1 MRKKDILIIIG
12 GIIVLVLVILIAS
25 INLGTK
31 KPGSVEV
38 TIDKGEYQTG
48 DALRVKIENNLK
60 GNICFSSCYP
70 YYIQKQKKNGD
81 WENYRYVDC
90 PKENIAEKCVDP
102 KQIKAFELTL
112 PKVEEGFHRLAV
124 SACLGCRFNEEFKED
139 QKFYSNNFIV
149 K

>member
-38 TIDKGEYQTG
+38 TIDKGEYETG

-70 YYIQKQKKNGD
+70 YYIQKKND
-81 WENYRYVDC
+81 NWENYRYVDC
-90 PKENIAEKCVDP
+90 SKENITEKCVEP

-112 PKVEEGFHRLAV
+112 PEIEEGFHRLSI
-124 SACLGCRFNEEFKED
+124 SACVGCHFNEEFKED
-139 QKFYSNNFIV
+139 QKFYSNDFIV

>member
-12 GIIVLVLVILIAS
+12 GVIVLVLVIFAS
-25 INLGTK
+25 INLGIK
-31 KPGSVEV
+31 KPEYVGIA
-38 TIDKGEYQTG
+38 TDKGEYETG
-48 DALRVKIENNLK
+48 NALRVKIENNLK

-90 PKENIAEKCVDP
+90 PKENIAEKCVEP
-102 KQIKAFELTL
+102 KQVKAFELVL
-112 PKVEEGFHRLAV
+112 PKIEEGLHRLV
-124 SACLGCRFNEEFKED
+124 VLACMGCHFNEEFKED